1 MMQRELFMVQKVKCD
16 GCATNIREGLLSLP
30 GIDSVEVE
38 VSTGQVTIQGTQ
50 LSHEELAG
58 KLTALGY
65 PEA

>member
-1 MMQRELFMVQKVKCD
+1 MQHELFMVQKIKCD
-16 GCATNIREGLLSLP
+16 GCATNIREGLLNLP

-50 LSHEELAG
+50 FSRVELAG